1 MWEALGLL
9 LLVLWQEQGG
19 GWAQICSPADA
30 AGCHTQRAHTRSPLT
45 QTLHKYRHRVAL
57 ILHTQMPN
65 TSRTLFL
72 CRQREHS
79 VPVETQHQPTA
90 CNRQQP
96 DLGKVFKNMQCD
108 ALSVLWGYLAS
119 LGRWG
124 RCCLPREFAV
134 WWRSRFCRRRGPKKQ
149 TKHKYFGNL
158 WQSWQFMFSANPDLH
173 SDFQT
178 FFFSVNWETLKIILI
193 VVETPQAK

>member
-45 QTLHKYRHRVAL
+45 QTLYKYRHRVAL

-65 TSRTLFL
+65 TSRTLF
-72 CRQREHS
+72 S
-79 VPVETQHQPTA
+79 AGNGNTA
-90 CNRQQP
+90 CLSKLNTSQLPVIASSLISGKSLKTCSAMRSVCCEVTWHLWAGEDDVVYLESLLCGGEVVSAGEGDQKNQNINTLVTSGKAGSSCSQQIQIFT
-96 DLGKVFKNMQCD
+96 LTF
-108 ALSVLWGYLAS
+108 
-119 LGRWG
+119 R
-124 RCCLPREFAV
+124 
-134 WWRSRFCRRRGPKKQ
+134 
-149 TKHKYFGNL
+149 H
-158 WQSWQFMFSANPDLH
+158 
-173 SDFQT
+173 

>member
-30 AGCHTQRAHTRSPLT
+30 AGCHTQQAHTRSPLT

-65 TSRTLFL
+65 TSRTLF
-72 CRQREHS
+72 S
-79 VPVETQHQPTA
+79 AGNGNTA
-90 CNRQQP
+90 CLSKLNTSQLP
-96 DLGKVFKNMQCD
+96 VIASSLISGKSLKTCSAMR
-108 ALSVLWGYLAS
+108 SVCCEVTWHLWAGEDDVVYLES
-119 LGRWG
+119 LLCGG
-124 RCCLPREFAV
+124 EVVSA
-134 WWRSRFCRRRGPKKQ
+134 GEGDQKKP
-149 TKHKYFGNL
+149 KHKYFGNL

>member
-30 AGCHTQRAHTRSPLT
+30 AGCHTQRAHTYTNVTQIQTPSSTHLT
-45 QTLHKYRHRVAL
+45 
-57 ILHTQMPN
+57 HTDAEHI
-65 TSRTLFL
+65 THTFL

-134 WWRSRFCRRRGPKKQ
+134 WWRSRFCRRRGPKK
-149 TKHKYFGNL
+149 TK
-158 WQSWQFMFSANPDLH
+158 
-173 SDFQT
+173 T
-178 FFFSVNWETLKIILI
+178 
-193 VVETPQAK
+193 